1 MIIGGF
7 LMHNFTK
14 LIKRTIG
21 ITLAVTM
28 LTNSVTAMAV
38 SDNTNSR
45 EAENVEVSN
54 VQPVDDRLT
63 WGAIEDIVEVSAPTG
78 ASVPYIDKGIV
89 RTRNDCKPFTEKM
102 SDGWYVLSSE
112 KVTNDAVVISGKV
125 NLILEDDSYLE
136 ANNGIYI
143 TKDSELIIWAQS
155 NSLGGVTGTI
165 KAKPEN
171 GPGIGAVRDTMGGNL
186 TINGG
191 IIEAVGGKYAAG
203 IGGGRG
209 EKSGFGNVTINNGFV
224 YATGG
229 NYAAGIG
236 RGQRNW
242 NMGTVTING
251 GEVNAKCSDEWGA
264 GIGGSEDRSG
274 TTVIINGGKVNA
286 TGGLRA
292 AGIGGG
298 ADGHQGGKVT
308 INGGEV
314 TATGGWYGAG
324 IGGGANAS
332 GSGSSFNGGE
342 IEINGGTVNAIN
354 KGSGAAAIGA
364 GHRGKNGP
372 VTINGGVVKAEVLED
387 NSGLAGCAIGS
398 CQYKDQGAPITINGG
413 EVTAITS
420 HKSAAIGGG
429 KNGGVVNINGGIVV
443 AISARGAGIGAGEQ
457 GLGENTNG
465 GNGGNVTIKGG
476 DVTAISNGKSAGIG
490 GGIKGN
496 GGTVTI
502 SGGNVTASAGDADKA
517 ILLKTSFGAGGPSA
531 AAAANGATSTAV
543 EILGAALVHAITQGD
558 AGGAGIGGGYKGN
571 GGNVNITGGTVA
583 AISKHKGSYAIGRG
597 DGANSD
603 GNIELYDGAS
613 VSTGTKVE
621 ELKPVKKDDRKAACR
636 SDLYAVVTP
645 CSHIDVQYKDKN
657 VNVHEAI
664 CPYCKATGKDVELP
678 HYYNETTHKCV
689 CGRTQYKLTAH
700 VFNETGNKDAYENAK
715 YNTSEGFAYSYDGRF
730 TYVTAGD
737 TITVSLEY
745 KDKLQEL
752 ELTYSKDGHNE
763 VVKPIEYKTNSDGV
777 IVAKYTMPACD
788 TDISYTVKNKPVEL
802 KIPEI
807 TSAPEPVKG
816 LVYDGKSHIVVEPGA
831 CKGGTLFYALSEDD
845 KTAPEF
851 DGDKENPFG
860 QYDNSRTWK
869 HAVPMVE
876 KPGIYNVWYVV
887 MGDEGYS
894 HTTPVCVKG
903 EIKTV
908 ESAKA
913 DEKTTKGEV
922 RDTTDYFR
930 KNTNA
935 KKQVKTSVELS
946 NNGYKGDV
954 KFDIEVAGKKIS
966 SPKVGD
972 VLDVVEG
979 DKIKLDIPASVDAKK
994 GAQLFYKKKDNVT
1007 YIATPIVNKLNSDGS
1022 LHMEFEAPGYD
1033 SRLVLQLDA
1042 TASKAKQI
1050 TYEAPTP
1057 RVGLIYNG
1065 KNQALVKAGSAKGGK
1080 MYYALGENAVTA
1092 PEFDGLSSNEN
1103 KTWNVGVPQA
1113 SQSGKYYVWYMVKG
1127 NEGYED
1133 VTPQCVVAEIG
1144 KSVEQKKETVEED
1157 DEEDDDVPY
1166 EVPVV
1171 TDTSVEK
1178 TPEITEPTEDTK
1190 PPVIKVTGEKKLPEV
1205 VDIPKEEKEQ
1215 GVNIWMEEEDIT
1227 DTLDDYSKEVLY
1239 NRFREY
1245 EIPVIYDLNLYK
1257 KVSDEEPVDIT
1268 DLQENVELE
1277 LDVPNKYVK
1286 EGRNFVILRLNEDDP
1301 SDITVINPTEFDSV
1315 HNELTFSTSRIC
1327 PFAIAYKADEEVI
1340 NKEPE
1345 AIKTPSLISPKAKE
1359 GLYYSG
1365 QDMELVTPGS
1375 VIGGTIYYA
1384 LGEDA
1389 NTAPEFDGL
1398 SNDNNKKWS
1407 VNVPTGKKVGSY
1419 NVWYKVIGDKGYS
1432 DLDGGCVVSEIK
1444 EVPAST
1450 YDKVEKEKGKINN
1463 VTDHPDVKDKNPQK
1477 AKIENDVKPPV
1488 PAKPVDERDD
1498 SGEGDDYYDDEEVID
1513 YEDEEDGINYWIEA
1527 DDITDTLTDDDIS
1540 TIYQQ
1545 LRKYYIGSLIDL
1557 TLIIQQGDNTFD
1569 ITEVEEPLAISVE
1582 IPDEIRNTNRR
1593 YIIYVLEDDGDFN
1606 DPTVIRPINYD
1617 ETTGRIT
1624 FETDRIKPF
1633 IIGYTD
1639 DPNEEDVIVFE
1650 EDEEELY
1657 VLEPKKNNNV
1667 PNTTP
1672 TVVPQANVVQ
1682 PNIEDTKVIK
1692 ADNYQVSGDTTIKIP
1707 SAKTYD
1713 GFMGFIIR
1721 FFMSLW

>member
-1 MIIGGF
+1 MNRLSKIIKKA
-7 LMHNFTK
+7 T
-14 LIKRTIG
+14 G

-28 LTNSVTAMAV
+28 VTSSMGVMAAPAV
-38 SDNTNSR
+38 DIQPEVVGNAQVGSAIDN
-45 EAENVEVSN
+45 
-54 VQPVDDRLT
+54 RLT
-63 WGAIEDIVEVSAPTG
+63 WGTIEDIVNVSEPSG
-78 ASVPYIDKGIV
+78 QSVGYIDKGIW
-89 RTRNDCKPFTEKM
+89 RTRNDCKEYADNM
-102 SDGWYVLSSE
+102 SDGWYVLSDRRT
-112 KVTNDAVVISGKV
+112 TNNAVVISGKV
-125 NLILEDDSYLE
+125 NLILAEDSYLE

-143 TKDSELIIWAQS
+143 TKDSELTIWAQS

-242 NMGTVTING
+242 AMGTVTING

-274 TTVIINGGKVNA
+274 TTVIINGGKVEA

-298 ADGHQGGKVT
+298 ADGHQGEKVT

-332 GSGSSFNGGE
+332 GSDSSFNGGE
-342 IEINGGTVNAIN
+342 IEINGGTVNAYN

-372 VTINGGVVKAEVLED
+372 VTINGGVVKAEVLSD

-502 SGGNVTASAGDADKA
+502 SGGNVTASAGDADKT
-517 ILLKTSFGAGGPSA
+517 ILLKTSFGAGGPNA

-571 GGNVNITGGTVA
+571 GGNVKITGGTVA

-664 CPYCKATGKDVELP
+664 CPYCKATGKDIELP

-737 TITVSLEY
+737 TITVSLEN

-908 ESAKA
+908 ESAKS
-913 DEKTTKGEV
+913 DEKTIKGEV

-1007 YIATPIVNKLNSDGS
+1007 YIATPKVNKLNSDGS
-1022 LHMEFEAPGYD
+1022 LHMEFEAPGFD
-1033 SRLVLQLDA
+1033 SRLVIQLEA
-1042 TASKAKQI
+1042 TASQAKQI

-1057 RVGLIYNG
+1057 RGGLIYNG

-1113 SQSGKYYVWYMVKG
+1113 SQPGKYYVWYMVKG

-1133 VTPQCVVAEIG
+1133 VAPKCVVAEIG
-1144 KSVEQKKETVEED
+1144 KSVEQKKETVEEE
-1157 DEEDDDVPY
+1157 DEEDIKP
-1166 EVPVV
+1166 
-1171 TDTSVEK
+1171 SV
-1178 TPEITEPTEDTK
+1178 IR
-1190 PPVIKVTGEKKLPEV
+1190 VTGEKKLPDV

-1227 DTLDDYSKEVLY
+1227 DTMDDYSKMIMY
-1239 NRFREY
+1239 NRFSDY
-1245 EIPVIYDLNLYK
+1245 EIPIVYDLNLYK
-1257 KVSDEEPVDIT
+1257 KVGDEEPVDIT
-1268 DLQENVELE
+1268 SLQEDIELD

-1327 PFAIAYKADEEVI
+1327 PFAIAYVAEKAAFEEQTVTI
-1340 NKEPE
+1340 NV
-1345 AIKTPSLISPKAKE
+1345 PSLISPKAKE

-1365 QDMELVTPGS
+1365 KDMELVTEG
-1375 VIGGTIYYA
+1375 IAKGGTIYYA
-1384 LGEDA
+1384 IGDSEGNEL
-1389 NTAPEFDGL
+1389 EFDGQT
-1398 SNDNNKKWS
+1398 DKTNKKWNTS
-1407 VNVPTGKKVGSY
+1407 IPKARDVGKY
-1419 NVWYKVIGDKGYS
+1419 NVWYKVIGADGYM
-1432 DLDGGCVVSEIK
+1432 DLDASYVVSEIK
-1444 EVPAST
+1444 EVPVIPQPT
-1450 YDKVEKEKGKINN
+1450 VVPDKGKVVD
-1463 VTDHPDVKDKNPQK
+1463 VTENPDIEDKNPKK
-1477 AKIENDVKPPV
+1477 AKIEDNKKIQPKSEEKPSEPSV
-1488 PAKPVDERDD
+1488 TPQ
-1498 SGEGDDYYDDEEVID
+1498 
-1513 YEDEEDGINYWIEA
+1513 DEEDDTYDLDDGIIYWIEA
-1527 DDITDTLTDDDIS
+1527 HDITDTLTEEDI
-1540 TIYQQ
+1540 TIIYNMY
-1545 LRKYYIGSLIDL
+1545 RNYYIGKLFDL
-1557 TLIIQQGDNTFD
+1557 TLTMQVGEELYDVTELEEKIPVSVDVPED
-1569 ITEVEEPLAISVE
+1569 IVSPG
-1582 IPDEIRNTNRR
+1582 RK
-1593 YIIYVLEDDGDFN
+1593 YIIYMIEDDGDYFES
-1606 DPTVIRPINYD
+1606 TVIRPTAYD
-1617 ETTGRIT
+1617 EATRRLT
-1624 FETDRIKPF
+1624 FETDKIKPF
-1633 IIGYTD
+1633 IIAYSD
-1639 DPNEEDVIVFE
+1639 DPEEKDIIEFND
-1650 EDEEELY
+1650 EDEMQSPLI
-1657 VLEPKKNNNV
+1657 NRS
-1667 PNTTP
+1667 
-1672 TVVPQANVVQ
+1672 TVVSDNTPSGNVTVTPSAVPIQ
-1682 PNIEDTKVIK
+1682 TVSMSDNK
-1692 ADNYQVSGDTTIKIP
+1692 ASTVSYQNTDGTTIKLT
-1707 SAKTYD
+1707 SAKTGD
-1713 GFMGFIIR
+1713 ESIIDIIIKMIIGL
-1721 FFMSLW
+1721 FNQFYN

>member
-21 ITLAVTM
+21 ITLAFTM

-45 EAENVEVSN
+45 EAENAEVSN

-155 NSLGGVTGTI
+155 NDIYSRAGRI
-165 KAKPEN
+165 KACPEN
-171 GPGIGAVRDTMGGNL
+171 GPGIGSVRDVIGGNL

-191 IIEAVGGKYAAG
+191 LIEAKGGKYAAG

-209 EKSGFGNVTINNGFV
+209 EKSGFGKITINNGYV
-224 YATGG
+224 SATGG
-229 NYAAGIG
+229 DYAAGIG
-236 RGQRNW
+236 FGHRNW
-242 NMGTVTING
+242 TMGVVTING
-251 GEVNAKCSDEWGA
+251 GEVKATGGQYAA

-274 TTVIINGGKVNA
+274 ST
-286 TGGLRA
+286 
-292 AGIGGG
+292 
-298 ADGHQGGKVT
+298 VT
-308 INGGEV
+308 INGGVV
-314 TATGGWYGAG
+314 TAKATQHGAG
-324 IGGGANAS
+324 IGGGDEGDQGGKITINGGTVNAT
-332 GSGSSFNGGE
+332 GNRGAGLGGGGQHHTGIGHWERPNNGGVIEINGGE
-342 IEINGGTVNAIN
+342 VNATGDAYSGTAIGGGIYGKNGPITINGGTVNAIIKN
-354 KGSGAAAIGA
+354 TSTGGAAIGS
-364 GHRGKNGP
+364 HRGTGDAI
-372 VTINGGVVKAEVLED
+372 TINGGVVKA
-387 NSGLAGCAIGS
+387 SGLGHGPAIGDANS
-398 CQYKDQGAPITINGG
+398 ISINGG
-413 EVTAITS
+413 QITAI
-420 HKSAAIGGG
+420 AQD
-429 KNGGVVNINGGIVV
+429 
-443 AISARGAGIGAGEQ
+443 GAGIGGFGTGREA
-457 GLGENTNG
+457 NTKKG
-465 GNGGNVTIKGG
+465 GNCGNITITSG
-476 DVTAISNGKSAGIG
+476 DVTAISCGKGAGL
-490 GGIKGN
+490 GN
-496 GGTVTI
+496 GQRASGGSITI
-502 SGGNVTASAGDADKA
+502 TGGNVTASSNEYEGALWARINFSTPNNPGIGMAG
-517 ILLKTSFGAGGPSA
+517 TA
-531 AAAANGATSTAV
+531 AVRGLIWLFSM
-543 EILGAALVHAITQGD
+543 GD
-558 AGGAGIGGGYKGN
+558 VGGAGIGGGYKGD
-571 GGNVNITGGTVA
+571 GPNVKITGGNIVA
-583 AISKHKGSYAIGRG
+583 SAKLKGSSAIGRG
-597 DGANSD
+597 EGGSSD
-603 GNIELYDGAS
+603 GKLEIYDDAI
-613 VSTGTKVE
+613 VSAAYDVTKVT
-621 ELKPVKKDDRKAACR
+621 PVDKNKREAACR
-636 SDLYAVVTP
+636 SNCSAVIKKCDHANAT
-645 CSHIDVQYKDKN
+645 CKDMNSK
-657 VNVHEAI
+657 VHKLE
-664 CPYCKATGKDVELP
+664 CPYCKGTGKAIEQEHKYDE
-678 HYYNETTHKCV
+678 NTHKCV
-689 CGRTQYKLTAH
+689 CGRTQYKVTAH
-700 VFNETGNKDAYENAK
+700 VNNDTNYKDAYEK
-715 YNTSEGFAYSYDGRF
+715 VDYTKSDGFIPSYDGGVGYI
-730 TYVTAGD
+730 TEGD
-737 TITVSLEY
+737 TLNVKLGN
-745 KDKLQEL
+745 KDYIQEL
-752 ELTYSKDGHNE
+752 ELTYAGNGQNE
-763 VVKPIEYKTNSDGV
+763 VVQPIEYKTNSDGT
-777 IVAKYTMPACD
+777 IVAKYTMPAKD
-788 TDISYTVKNKPVEL
+788 VDITYLVKNKPVTL
-802 KIPEI
+802 K
-807 TSAPEPVKG
+807 TSEVTSTPKSVKG
-816 LVYDGKSHIVVEPGA
+816 LVYDKNPHIVVMPGS
-831 CKGGTLFYALSEDD
+831 CKGGTLFYALGKDD
-845 KTAPEF
+845 KTAPDF
-851 DGDKENPFG
+851 DGDKSDIFG
-860 QYDNSRTWK
+860 QNDGSKTWK
-869 HAVPMVE
+869 HGVPMVTE
-876 KPGIYNVWYVV
+876 AGTYYVWYMVK
-887 MGDEGYS
+887 GDEGY
-894 HTTPVCVKG
+894 TDTKPMCVKG

-913 DEKTTKGEV
+913 DEKTSKGEV
-922 RDTTDYFR
+922 KDTTDYFR
-930 KNTNA
+930 RGDKA
-935 KKQVKTSVELS
+935 KKQVKTSIELS

-954 KFDIEVAGKKIS
+954 KFDIEVAGKKIL

-1007 YIATPIVNKLNSDGS
+1007 YTVTPIVNKLNSDGS

-1033 SRLVLQLDA
+1033 SRLVIQLDA
-1042 TASKAKQI
+1042 SASKVKEI
-1050 TYEAPTP
+1050 SYEAPTP

-1080 MYYALGENAVTA
+1080 MYYALGDNAVTA
-1092 PEFDGLSSNEN
+1092 PEFDGLNSNEG

-1113 SQSGKYYVWYMVKG
+1113 SQPGKYYVWYMVKG

-1133 VTPQCVVAEIG
+1133 VTPKCVVAEIG
-1144 KSVEQKKETVEED
+1144 KSVEQKREEVEEE
-1157 DEEDDDVPY
+1157 DEEDDGVPF
-1166 EVPVV
+1166 EVPVA
-1171 TDTSVEK
+1171 TETPEQK
-1178 TPEITEPTEDTK
+1178 TPEVAESTEDVK
-1190 PPVIKVTGEKKLPEV
+1190 PPVIKVTGEKKLSEV

-1245 EIPVIYDLNLYK
+1245 EVPVIYDLSLYK
-1257 KVSDEEPVDIT
+1257 KVGDEEPVDIT
-1268 DLQENVELE
+1268 DLQENVELS
-1277 LDVPNKYVK
+1277 LDVPNQYVK
-1286 EGRNFVILRLNEDDP
+1286 EDRNFVVLRLNEDDP
-1301 SDITVINPTEFDSV
+1301 SDITVINPTEFDTV

-1345 AIKTPSLISPKAKE
+1345 IIKTPSLISPKAKE

-1365 QDMELVTPGS
+1365 QNMELVTPGS
-1375 VIGGTIYYA
+1375 VVGGTIYYA

-1407 VNVPTGKKVGSY
+1407 VNIPTGKKVGSY

-1444 EVPAST
+1444 EVPNSS

-1477 AKIENDVKPPV
+1477 AKIENDVKLPV

-1498 SGEGDDYYDDEEVID
+1498 SGEGDDYYDDDDYYEDEEVID

-1527 DDITDTLTDDDIS
+1527 DDITETLTDDDIR

-1593 YIIYVLEDDGDFN
+1593 YIIYLLEDDGDFN
-1606 DPTVIRPINYD
+1606 DLTVIRPINYD
-1617 ETTGRIT
+1617 EATGRIT

-1639 DPNEEDVIVFE
+1639 DPNEDDVVVFE

-1657 VLEPKKNNNV
+1657 VLEPKRDNNV
-1667 PNTTP
+1667 PNTMP

-1692 ADNYQVSGDTTIKIP
+1692 ADNYQVSGDTTIKLP